1 MAAAAPSVEDMFQQ
15 LMNSIQDLSNR
26 SIDTNARLDEML
38 KRVTDIE
45 IAQSLSVY
53 PTIAPEDIANPLIL
67 NTKRSSQRSK
77 SSSPTNS
84 EIDDKESSIANPINK
99 EDLAAVLDAATVTP
113 ILNKRR
119 SASDHKDRRN
129 SYFIRQL
136 DADDNDT
143 TIKYHTKAPD
153 QPESLKKINYTDV
166 LQHLEALLDYEHKYR
181 IKLPLARTISQSC
194 MDQIQSRFN
203 ISPEQFHSSSLS
215 QILTYLSTICTP
227 STRQE
232 MITFLTAYS
241 GSLCNVTKVPSASNI
256 SYFVHAPSSIG
267 TPPRVHIFR
276 STSISSH
283 AARQLQE
290 RSTRPMAHHPK

>member
-153 QPESLKKINYTDV
+153 QPESL
-166 LQHLEALLDYEHKYR
+166 
-181 IKLPLARTISQSC
+181 
-194 MDQIQSRFN
+194 
-203 ISPEQFHSSSLS
+203 
-215 QILTYLSTICTP
+215 
-227 STRQE
+227 
-232 MITFLTAYS
+232 
-241 GSLCNVTKVPSASNI
+241 
-256 SYFVHAPSSIG
+256 
-267 TPPRVHIFR
+267 
-276 STSISSH
+276 
-283 AARQLQE
+283 
-290 RSTRPMAHHPK
+290 

>member
-1 MAAAAPSVEDMFQQ
+1 MDA
-15 LMNSIQDLSNR
+15 IQDLSNR
-26 SIDTNARLDEML
+26 SMDTNARFDEL
-38 KRVTDIE
+38 LQRVTDIKV
-45 IAQSLSVY
+45 AQSLAVY
-53 PTIAPEDIANPLIL
+53 PTSAPEATSNPLIS
-67 NTKRSSQRSK
+67 NTK

-84 EIDDKESSIANPINK
+84 EVDDKESSIANPGNK
-99 EDLAAVLDAATVTP
+99 EDLAAVLDAAAETP

-119 SASDHKDRRN
+119 SASDHKDRRD

-153 QPESLKKINYTDV
+153 QPESLKKIKYRDV

-203 ISPEQFHSSSLS
+203 ISPKQFHSSSLS

-232 MITFLTAYS
+232 MITFLT
-241 GSLCNVTKVPSASNI
+241 I
-256 SYFVHAPSSIG
+256 
-267 TPPRVHIFR
+267 
-276 STSISSH
+276 
-283 AARQLQE
+283 AAHCA
-290 RSTRPMAHHPK
+290 M